1 MPAQGNALGCG
12 GTKITKPQRG
22 AVLAG
27 FGESFLGPPRWGGGK
42 NRNQQRIFRV
52 NTKHLAV
59 QDYPKFIAKTCS

>member
-1 MPAQGNALGCG
+1 MP
-12 GTKITKPQRG
+12 G
-22 AVLAG
+22 AIL
-27 FGESFLGPPRWGGGK
+27 ELPHWGGGK